1 MYIGTPYMEPSLYLA
16 RTRDP
21 GALEHIMENLK
32 TQLEQIGREM
42 SARRHL
48 IPLQNRRKYDIEA
61 KDYFENLSSAAE
73 KNDISRFNDL
83 AEYWQRRNLW
93 LTIEPHCHLA
103 PPSLVRRKKE
113 TEEQYIDRCYNAY
126 WKEPDHA
133 Q

>member
-1 MYIGTPYMEPSLYLA
+1 
-16 RTRDP
+16 
-21 GALEHIMENLK
+21 MENLK